1 MTVLWF
7 SNVCRDQLW
16 HAVLRWNDEMLLE
29 VKELPPYLPR
39 RNKRRGA
46 EMCHGWFV
54 WPFVRWQPLPPQKAL
69 CTSFGFSK
77 IGRRVHHLLSQHS
90 ACHFSAGVNWSH
102 IGVTFTVMANW
113 LATEELFANA
123 LKWFFPHYIF
133 CAMQLYHPRV
143 AICLDNKPQGS
154 LRQLYQWSVKSD
166 YTGVESL
173 KTHWSLYLVQ
183 CTMPPLVLF
192 IDFPG
197 SDDQLEWFCV
207 NKIERPRQDMELS
220 KFLARIK

>member
-1 MTVLWF
+1 MKWWDASGGQRAASIFTTEKQKEGSRDV
-7 SNVCRDQLW
+7 SRMVCVAFCQV
-16 HAVLRWNDEMLLE
+16 A
-29 VKELPPYLPR
+29 
-39 RNKRRGA
+39 A
-46 EMCHGWFV
+46 TS
-54 WPFVRWQPLPPQKAL
+54 PQKAL
-69 CTSFGFSK
+69 CTSFGFWK
-77 IGRRVHHLLSQHS
+77 IGRRVHHSLCQHS